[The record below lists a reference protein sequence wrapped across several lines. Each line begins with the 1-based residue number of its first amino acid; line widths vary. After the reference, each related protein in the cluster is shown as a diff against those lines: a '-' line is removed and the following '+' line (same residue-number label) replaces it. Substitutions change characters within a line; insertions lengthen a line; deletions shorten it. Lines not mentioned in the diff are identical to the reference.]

1 MRVFS
6 EHRDRLMA
14 FRIRSRREVETL
26 LAGYGALTDA
36 GRDGVAGIAA
46 FVDTAAERLGAIRVA
61 LHEDRYDSLDALD
74 PLPGSPNQFIQD
86 EIARLD
92 AEIAE
97 LENAERDEAALV
109 RLQARHTELADQK
122 RLSEEIELVVE
133 RRNRFLRLRAHR
145 LAQARPTRRG
155 DRASRSIAPR
165 QPTGS
170 PEGPPQRTVEHPDQ
184 RSVADLFRGAG
195 RKPWPGQRG
204 NCRLPSVRRH
214 VMMRDPIH
222 PGETLREDLDVLGMS
237 AAEGGTGPAHR
248 GSGEPH
254 HRNPQRPPRGHR

>member
-36 GRDGVAGIAA
+36 GRNGVAGIAA
-46 FVDTAAERLGAIRVA
+46 FVDTAAERLGAI
-61 LHEDRYDSLDALD
+61 
-74 PLPGSPNQFIQD
+74 GSPYMKIDTTLLTRSTRCPGRQTSSSRD

-97 LENAERDEAALV
+97 LENAEPDEAALV
-109 RLQARHTELADQK
+109 RPTGTPYGTRCPK

-155 DRASRSIAPR
+155 DRASRSVAPR

-184 RSVADLFRGAG
+184 RSVADLFRVAG

-204 NCRLPSVRRH
+204 NRRLPSVRRH
-214 VMMRDPIH
+214 VMMRDPSI
-222 PGETLREDLDVLGMS
+222 RERRCARTS
-237 AAEGGTGPAHR
+237 TRSE
-248 GSGEPH
+248 
-254 HRNPQRPPRGHR
+254 